1 MLALCYMKRDLWLG
15 VGLQTGV
22 SAEDLA
28 EAIAKVLAQTYLDET
43 QIVGLA
49 TIDCKANH
57 AAIQTAIAQHHWQLR
72 TFEPTELAAVIVPG
86 PSVVVQGKV
95 ETASV
100 AEAAALAASGGILI
114 VPKQIQRRSSGFITL
129 AIAAE
134 VEV

>member
-1 MLALCYMKRDLWLG
+1 MLALCSMKRNLWLG

-28 EAIAKVLAQTYLDET
+28 EAIAEVLLQTQLDKT

-49 TIDCKANH
+49 TIDRKANH
-57 AAIQTAIAQHHWQLR
+57 PAIQTAIAQHNWQLR
-72 TFEPTELAAVIVPG
+72 KFEPSVLAAITVPT
-86 PSVVVQGKV
+86 PSITVQQKV
-95 ETASV
+95 GTASV
-100 AEAAALAASGGILI
+100 AEAAALAASRGIL
-114 VPKQIQRRSSGFITL
+114 VLPKRIQRRSSGFITL